1 MMTDVPRGYYQVS
14 AQTNSLTAIQKLF
27 RYVIAPPASL
37 AYWQLAHRG
46 GTPGL
51 SNHMSIAKM
60 GAALLARRSSL
71 SLKQIYLML
80 FAPLV
85 STRYFEF
92 DFALRSSGLS
102 SATKCLDVSSPR
114 FLPMLMMRQVNSLR
128 VDLVNPDAAD
138 LAETHQLIDALR
150 LNTHCQ
156 LHANILEDT
165 NFSSGSFDFITSIS
179 VVEHIPTVK
188 PAIQKMWDLLKPGGH
203 LILTVPCAA
212 KAEAQ
217 YLNTNQFNVLT
228 TDKTGY
234 TFFQLIFD
242 EQQLHENIYAVAGK
256 PSRVA
261 IYGEKQPGF
270 LQHQL
275 HQRWNAGHTY
285 PFWREPYMM
294 SHEFRFYDRV
304 SALPGEGVIGLE
316 FVKP

>member
-1 MMTDVPRGYYQVS
+1 MMTDVPRGYYQIS
-14 AQTNSLTAIQKLF
+14 AQTNSLTAIQKLI

-37 AYWQLAHRG
+37 IYWQLAHKSDM
-46 GTPGL
+46 PGL
-51 SNHMSIAKM
+51 SDHMSVVRM
-60 GAALLARRSSL
+60 GIELLAHRSGL
-71 SLKQIYLML
+71 PLKQIYLML

-92 DFALRSSGLS
+92 DFAMQSPGFS

-114 FLPMLMMRQVNSLR
+114 FLPMLMMRQMNSLHM
-128 VDLVNPDAAD
+128 DLVNPDAAD
-138 LAETHQLIDALR
+138 LAETHQLIDALQ
-150 LNTHCQ
+150 LNTRCQ
-156 LHANILEDT
+156 LHARTLEDA
-165 NFSSGSFDFITSIS
+165 NFSSNSFDLITSIS
-179 VVEHIPTVK
+179 VVEHIPMIK

-217 YLNTNQFNVLT
+217 YLSTNQFNVLT

-242 EQQLHENIYAVAGK
+242 EQQLHENIYAVAGQ
-256 PSRVA
+256 PTRVA

-270 LQHQL
+270 LQRQL
-275 HQRWNAGHTY
+275 HQHWNAGHTY

-294 SHEFRFYDRV
+294 SREFCFYDQV

-316 FVKP
+316 FIKP